1 VTPEDSSTAESTI
14 NAWMQQLASPIPNP
28 GGGAASAVMLG
39 ISAGLASMVAG
50 YGAADD
56 GDTTAVGAVAAIGE
70 RALTLQQAA
79 LGLADADAAA
89 SKGFSVA
96 YRLPEGEQ
104 RERAIHEA
112 SIHAAES
119 AADVGAV
126 AAALLPDLLTLV
138 QLGKPALVSDVGVA
152 AATLATVLQASLINL
167 GVDLAS
173 AEATAGDPAAVPA
186 QHPALYT
193 ALAAL
198 QFELDAAH
206 QVAADVQKFV
216 APK

>member
-1 VTPEDSSTAESTI
+1 
-14 NAWMQQLASPIPNP
+14 MQHLASPIPNP

-56 GDTTAVGAVAAIGE
+56 TDSEAIAAVAVIGE
-70 RALTLQQAA
+70 RAGALQSTA

-96 YRLPEGEQ
+96 YRLPEGEE

-112 SIHAAES
+112 SIDAAQS

-126 AAALLPDLLTLV
+126 AAGLLPDLLALV

-152 AATLATVLQASLINL
+152 AATLATVLRASLINV

-173 AEATAGDPAAVPA
+173 AEASAADPGALPA
-186 QHPALYT
+186 QHPTLYT

-206 QVAADVQKFV
+206 QVAADVQRFV